1 MKIEKI
7 KKGCGISLIILIIL
21 IIGFFWMFK
30 KAFGPDEYSVSI
42 DQNIGGKLICD
53 VTYSADIQSWYYDIN
68 YEYEKPNG
76 TTFNFGKGF
85 YQGIE
90 WNENDQLYEYKN
102 WKILPTGSDYG
113 SIKIIAF
120 DLDKNK
126 KTEFEISPNSIEK
139 DSLWISKQIESLEM
153 WSPSKV
159 EIDKIIE
166 NKILV
171 QYTFRIDRQKT
182 DKLESTLIEYE
193 LDNESGILKMKSIEK
208 LK

>member
-1 MKIEKI
+1 
-7 KKGCGISLIILIIL
+7 
-21 IIGFFWMFK
+21 MFK